1 MPKLLLAADSPLG
14 HVVNQQETI
23 WNEIQWVGEI
33 GNVASTHVIMLVSG
47 GILLL
52 VAMLIA
58 SKRIR
63 TGGDAEGNGR
73 YVTKGRLA
81 QIIEVM
87 FLYLRDEMIQPI
99 LGEKQTRR
107 WTPFLFTTFFFILT
121 LNLLGMIPM
130 QDLHHF
136 LHHFVGKDDYLPAF
150 GGTAT
155 ANINTTAV
163 LALCAFVAIQIHSF
177 RELGFMGWLDHLTCG
192 LTKGPKGLLL
202 VVPIV
207 FAVEFAGVFIKPV
220 ALAIRLFANMMGG
233 HILLAT
239 IIMLPSMAQLGLEP
253 GGGSWWAVSAAT
265 GLFAMALTLLEL
277 FVAFLQAFVFM
288 FLTAVFISLMSHEE
302 HEEED
307 HDADDVAAE
316 VAAIH

>member
-1 MPKLLLAADSPLG
+1 M
-14 HVVNQQETI
+14 NQQETL
-23 WNEIQWVGEI
+23 WSEIQWVGEI
-33 GNVASTHVIMLVSG
+33 GNVASTHMIMLVTG

-52 VAMLIA
+52 VGMLFA

-63 TGGDAEGNGR
+63 TGGDAEGNDR

-163 LALCAFVAIQIHSF
+163 LA
-177 RELGFMGWLDHLTCG
+177 
-192 LTKGPKGLLL
+192 
-202 VVPIV
+202 
-207 FAVEFAGVFIKPV
+207 
-220 ALAIRLFANMMGG
+220 
-233 HILLAT
+233 
-239 IIMLPSMAQLGLEP
+239 
-253 GGGSWWAVSAAT
+253 
-265 GLFAMALTLLEL
+265 
-277 FVAFLQAFVFM
+277 
-288 FLTAVFISLMSHEE
+288 
-302 HEEED
+302 
-307 HDADDVAAE
+307 
-316 VAAIH
+316 